1 MDQQLFFGFAIVAF
15 TLACTPG
22 ADWAYSIAAGLG
34 QRSFAPAVAGLC
46 SGYVL
51 HTVLVAAGLAA
62 LVASQPSLLGWLT
75 VAGAVYLV
83 WLGIS
88 TARSWRATSFSS
100 GGSDSPPSAKG
111 RVATFFRGMGTSGIN
126 PKGLL
131 LYVALVPQF
140 VSPQA
145 SLPASVQSGILGLS
159 FVAAAALVYTLVA
172 LAARKLLASR
182 PAAAGRVTLASGTI
196 MIALGAILL
205 WEQAGPLL
213 AFLA

>member
-1 MDQQLFFGFAIVAF
+1 
-15 TLACTPG
+15 
-22 ADWAYSIAAGLG
+22 
-34 QRSFAPAVAGLC
+34 
-46 SGYVL
+46 
-51 HTVLVAAGLAA
+51 
-62 LVASQPSLLGWLT
+62 
-75 VAGAVYLV
+75 VYLL

-88 TARSWRATSFSS
+88 TARNWRAASFSS
-100 GGSDSPPSAKG
+100 GGTDNPPRTTG

-172 LAARKLLASR
+172 LASRKLLASR

-196 MIALGAILL
+196 MIVLGAALL

-213 AFLA
+213 AFFA